1 MRLTPLITGLL
12 FLTFLSIPVFSSS
25 ISIDPKLKENCVSGS
40 ADSTNYVLRGSNWVE
55 VSASDFEKRGW
66 QDAGKVWR
74 GASGAILAELEVPD
88 SPDAQDWVR
97 TTDFCYRADA
107 HLSEIKTVVM
117 TEWGWKKTE
126 SRRYAT
132 DHSIQ
137 SRALSYTSTKTG
149 AEIPQPYL
157 ESGDIPELVVY
168 WTSADLPMAGLLKLK
183 SSH

>member
-12 FLTFLSIPVFSSS
+12 FSTCFSIPVFSSS
-25 ISIDPKLKENCVSGS
+25 ISIDPKLKESCVPGSG
-40 ADSTNYVLRGSNWVE
+40 DSTNYVLRGSDWVE
-55 VSASDFEKRGW
+55 VSASEFEKRGW
-66 QDAGKVWR
+66 QDSGKVWR
-74 GASGAILAELEVPD
+74 GASGSVLAELEVPD

-97 TTDFCYRADA
+97 TTDFCYRADG

-117 TEWGWKKTE
+117 TESRCWKKTE
-126 SRRYAT
+126 SRRYGT

-149 AEIPQPYL
+149 TEIPQPYM
-157 ESGDIPELVVY
+157 ESGDIPELIVY

-183 SSH
+183 